1 MQVTDAVIGVYI
13 CYIANPQL
21 IRPCGHETFD
31 EILPF
36 VVAVIGIRCMAR
48 FGRTAEQHVLAEYF
62 QKSIASGH
70 PILTEHIA
78 KHEPQF
84 VSANSRIYATD
95 FFYCANNTGFSAEF
109 LITITLKLV
118 IGLSTVAKQFASD
131 FDVQTFTLA
140 KASYCLAPDF
150 FLI

>member
-1 MQVTDAVIGVYI
+1 M
-13 CYIANPQL
+13 
-21 IRPCGHETFD
+21 
-31 EILPF
+31 
-36 VVAVIGIRCMAR
+36 VAVIGIRCMAR

-118 IGLSTVAKQFASD
+118 IGLSTVAKQFASG